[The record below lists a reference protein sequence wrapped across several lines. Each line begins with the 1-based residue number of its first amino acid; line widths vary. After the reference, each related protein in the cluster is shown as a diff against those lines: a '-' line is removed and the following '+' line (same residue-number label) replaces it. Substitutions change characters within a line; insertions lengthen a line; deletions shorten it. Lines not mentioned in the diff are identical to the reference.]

1 MKKHILTATVLTLA
15 LGLGGCGSV
24 KNTFGFGRNS
34 PDEFTVVKRAPL
46 SLPPSYSLRP
56 PQPGATGP
64 VEQSTTSVAKTAVFG
79 TPAQT
84 AEPSKEQDS
93 GEYGLLQ
100 ALGTERANP
109 EIRDILDNDAG
120 YVRLNDKSV
129 AEKLIFWHD
138 DTGTTDETV
147 VDAPAEAAR
156 IHANKNQ
163 GKPLNEGDVP
173 TIEKKQSTIDK
184 IF

>member
-1 MKKHILTATVLTLA
+1 MNRFVTAAVLTLA
-15 LGLGGCGSV
+15 IGLGGCGSV

-64 VEQSTTSVAKTAVFG
+64 AAQSTTNVARTAVFG
-79 TPAQT
+79 AAPSSETPS
-84 AEPSKEQDS
+84 EKSD
-93 GEYGLLQ
+93 GEYGFLQ
-100 ALGTERANP
+100 TLGADRANP

-129 AEKLIFWHD
+129 AEKLIFWHE
-138 DTGTTDETV
+138 DTATADETL

-156 IHANKNQ
+156 IQANQTQ
-163 GKPLNEGDVP
+163 GRPLNEGDVP

-184 IF
+184 LF

>member
-1 MKKHILTATVLTLA
+1 MTRNSVLSAALLLLA
-15 LGLGGCGSV
+15 LGLGGCSSV
-24 KNTFGFGRNS
+24 KETFGFGRNS

-46 SLPPSYSLRP
+46 SLPPSYNLRP

-64 VEQSTTSVAKTAVFG
+64 VQQSTTNIARSAVFG
-79 TPAQT
+79 GTQPVV
-84 AEPSKEQDS
+84 SS
-93 GEYGLLQ
+93 GESSGEDYSLLQ
-100 ALGTERANP
+100 TLGADQANP

-129 AEKLIFWHD
+129 AEKLIFWQQETD
-138 DTGTTDETV
+138 ATDETV

-156 IHANKNQ
+156 IHANQSQNRAI
-163 GKPLNEGDVP
+163 NEGDVP

-184 IF
+184 LF